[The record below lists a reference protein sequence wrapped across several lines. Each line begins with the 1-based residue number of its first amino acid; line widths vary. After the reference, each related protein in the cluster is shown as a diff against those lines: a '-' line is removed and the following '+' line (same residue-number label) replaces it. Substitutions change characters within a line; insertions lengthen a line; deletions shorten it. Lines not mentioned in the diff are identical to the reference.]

1 MTTLADK
8 VLDYMQQEYKNR
20 IANNSNMTDDGARI
34 FSKTELSESLNTDYN
49 KVDIALTE
57 LKDYGYIQKWITGNA
72 VLIRED

>member
-1 MTTLADK
+1 MTAIANK

-34 FSKTELSESLNTDYN
+34 FSKDELSESLNTDSN

>member
-34 FSKTELSESLNTDYN
+34 FSKDELSESLNTDSN

>member
-1 MTTLADK
+1 MTAIANK
-8 VLDYMQQEYKNR
+8 ILDYMQQEYKNR

-34 FSKTELSESLNTDYN
+34 FSKDELSESLNTDSN

>member
-34 FSKTELSESLNTDYN
+34 FSKDELSESLNTDSN

-57 LKDYGYIQKWITGNA
+57 LKDYGYIQKWITENA

>member
-1 MTTLADK
+1 MTAIANK

-34 FSKTELSESLNTDYN
+34 FSKSELSESLNTDSN

-57 LKDYGYIQKWITGNA
+57 LKDYGYIQKWITGKA

>member
-1 MTTLADK
+1 MTATANK

-34 FSKTELSESLNTDYN
+34 FSKSELSESLNTDSN

>member
-1 MTTLADK
+1 
-8 VLDYMQQEYKNR
+8 MQQEYKNR

-34 FSKTELSESLNTDYN
+34 FSKDELSESLNTDSN

>member
-34 FSKTELSESLNTDYN
+34 FSKDELSESLNTDSN
-49 KVDIALTE
+49 KIDIALTE

>member
-1 MTTLADK
+1 MTATANK

-20 IANNSNMTDDGARI
+20 IADNSNMTDDSARI
-34 FSKTELSESLNTDYN
+34 FFNSELSESLNTDSN

-57 LKDYGYIQKWITGNA
+57 LKDYGYIQKWITGKA